1 MCTKTR
7 EMVASV
13 LRLPG
18 GSCLTAARVQGQT
31 WISDGVS
38 CNPSHTPRIL
48 ECFLLSDNAFPN
60 TSPKMTLLEMSPG
73 HWTLWKEVFIFLR
86 SK

>member
-1 MCTKTR
+1 MCTKTW
-7 EMVASV
+7 ETVASA

-18 GSCLTAARVQGQT
+18 GSGLPAARVQGQT

-38 CNPSHTPRIL
+38 SDPSRTPGIL

-60 TSPKMTLLEMSPG
+60 TSPKMTLLEMSLGAQDTVEGGLYFP
-73 HWTLWKEVFIFLR
+73 EE
-86 SK
+86 